1 MQRDV
6 NIPKWP
12 CQFFKWYCRNDR
24 FEELH
29 GDLEELFYDRLED
42 KGLRHARLQY
52 TLDVIRCCRSY
63 AWKKNSQTHSKFNH
77 LIMLTNYFKTSMRSM
92 MRSPL
97 SSFINVFGLSVAIGI
112 CLIVYA
118 FIDQDI
124 SVDQFHKNKHQ
135 VHLVTAFADQDGE
148 VLQYGQTPLPLATHL
163 TADLPQVDKAS
174 RVHDISTV
182 VKYEDRVFHERI
194 RLVDPDFLDM
204 LTFPMQWGSENTL
217 NDPNSIIIN
226 NDIAIKYFSDLNPVG
241 KDLQVTFANDQTKTF
256 SISGVAAPFPNA
268 HAIDFDFLIKFDN
281 IKQAT
286 DNYSE
291 DNWNMSVAATLI
303 QVSQPAHADMVTDHL
318 DNYRL
323 LQNAANPNKAI
334 DSFGL
339 VSLADL
345 HMESNDIQNGISY
358 GVRQEGWVILSI
370 MAGFVLLLA
379 CMNYINI
386 GIVSAA
392 KRLKE
397 IGVRKVIGAN
407 CGLVLV
413 QLLTENILLTSF
425 AMLFGLFLA
434 YSTFIPWF
442 NGLFGRGLELHLN
455 QLNLW
460 LFLGGALLA
469 TGLASGIYPALYI
482 SKFQVVGIFR
492 GSIPLGKKSF
502 MTKAFLTFQLI
513 LAFITISGGVWFT
526 QNNAYQATRSWGYQ
540 ADQVLYVDVPDRSA
554 FEQLHTGMSQN
565 PNIVAISG
573 STQHMGHHIPQMTI
587 TRPDRDYTVGMMR
600 VGSNYFHTMG
610 IELTTGRVFQDHSEQ
625 DKQKILVNEEFA
637 SNLMMDDPIGE
648 VIKVDSAR
656 YEIIGV
662 VKNFH
667 NRDFDIKIQPIIFSL
682 TDDEDFRFLSVKV
695 SDGTQPEVYQA
706 LREQWMAHLPN
717 TPFRGGYQS
726 GVFNGYFEYLDSS
739 AEFMRALAFVSILLA
754 SLGLYGLITLNV
766 SGRIKEFSIRKVLG
780 ARLSHI
786 AKIISTQYMPLF
798 AVSIVFGAPA
808 GYWLIQTLFDTVF
821 AYHMPMNYTGLIIS
835 CVFLLAVLG
844 IVTWVQ
850 VRKLSKSNAV
860 DGLKVE

>member
-1 MQRDV
+1 MKSDQL
-6 NIPKWP
+6 PKLYLKLFEWF
-12 CQFFKWYCRNDR
+12 CKAEL
-24 FEELH
+24 FEELQ
-29 GDLEELFYDRLED
+29 GDLEEGFEENIKLYSVRKARNIYRLEV
-42 KGLRHARLQY
+42 LRM
-52 TLDVIRCCRSY
+52 IRPSVVGFG
-63 AWKKNSQTHSKFNH
+63 QFHSKFNH
-77 LIMLTNYFKTSMRSM
+77 FIMFKNYFKTSMRSM
-92 MRSPL
+92 MKNPL
-97 SSFINVFGLSVAIGI
+97 SSFINIFGLSVAIGI

-118 FIDQDI
+118 FVDQDI
-124 SVDQFHKNKHQ
+124 SIDQFHENKHQ
-135 VHLVTAFADQDGE
+135 VHLITAFADQDGD
-148 VLQYGQTPLPLATHL
+148 VLQYGKTPLPLADHL
-163 TADLPQVDKAS
+163 KVDLPQVEKTT
-174 RVHDISTV
+174 RIHDINAV
-182 VKYEDRVFHERI
+182 VKFEDRVFHERV
-194 RLVDPDFLDM
+194 RLVDPEFLEM
-204 LTFPMQWGSENTL
+204 LTFPMQWGSKNTL
-217 NDPNSIIIN
+217 NDLNSIIIN
-226 NDIAIKYFSDLNPVG
+226 NDIAIKYFGDLNPVG
-241 KDLQVTFANDQTKTF
+241 KDLQVMFGNNQTKTF
-256 SISGVAAPFPNA
+256 SISGVAEPFPSA

-286 DNYSE
+286 DNYSP
-291 DNWNMSVAATLI
+291 DNWNQSIAATLI

-318 DNYRL
+318 DQYRL
-323 LQNAANPNKAI
+323 RQNAANPNRVI

-339 VSLADL
+339 VSLNDL
-345 HMESNDIQNGISY
+345 HMQSNDIQNGISF
-358 GVRQEGWVILSI
+358 GVRKEGWVILSI

-407 CGLVLV
+407 RSLVLV
-413 QLLTENILLTSF
+413 QLLTENILLTTF

-442 NGLFGRGLELHLN
+442 NGLFGRGLELHLS

-460 LFLGGALLA
+460 LFLGGALLV
-469 TGLASGIYPALYI
+469 TGMASGIYPALYI

-492 GSIPLGKKSF
+492 GSITLGKKSL
-502 MTKAFLTFQLI
+502 MTKVFLTFQLI

-554 FEQLHTGMSQN
+554 FDQLQASMSQN
-565 PNIVAISG
+565 PHVVAISG

-610 IELTTGRVFQDHSEQ
+610 IELMTGRNFEADSEQ
-625 DKQKILVNEEFA
+625 DKQKILVNEEFV

-648 VIKVDSAR
+648 VIKMDSAR

-667 NRDFDIKIQPIIFSL
+667 NRDFDIKIQPIVFSL
-682 TDDEDFRFLSVKV
+682 TDTNDFRFLSVKV
-695 SDGTQPEVYQA
+695 NDGTQPEVYQD

-717 TPFRGGYQS
+717 TPFQGGYQS
-726 GVFNGYFEYLDSS
+726 GVFNGYFDYLDSS

-780 ARLSHI
+780 AQLSHI
-786 AKIISTQYMPLF
+786 AAFISTQYMPLF
-798 AVSIVFGAPA
+798 AISILLGAPA

-821 AYHMPMNYTGLIIS
+821 AYHMPMNYIGLIIS
-835 CVFLLAVLG
+835 CLFLLGVLG
-844 IVTWVQ
+844 VVTWVQ

>member
-1 MQRDV
+1 MNPSRTPV
-6 NIPKWP
+6 WFTR
-12 CQFFKWYCRNDR
+12 FFEWFCKAEL
-24 FEELH
+24 FEELQ
-29 GDLEELFYDRLED
+29 GDLEEAFEENVQIHGARKARNIYRLEVL
-42 KGLRHARLQY
+42 KMLRPS
-52 TLDVIRCCRSY
+52 VIGFGHTY
-63 AWKKNSQTHSKFNH
+63 SKFNH
-77 LIMLTNYFKTSMRSM
+77 FIMFKNYFKTSMRSM
-92 MRSPL
+92 MKNPL
-97 SSFINVFGLSVAIGI
+97 SSFINIFGLSVAIGI

-124 SVDQFHKNKHQ
+124 SVDQFHENKHQ

-163 TADLPQVDKAS
+163 QADLPQVEKSS
-174 RVHDISTV
+174 RVQDINTV
-182 VKYEDRVFHERI
+182 VKFEDRVFHERI
-194 RLVDPDFLDM
+194 RLVDPAFLDM
-204 LTFPMQWGSENTL
+204 LTFPMQWGSSKTL
-217 NDPNSIIIN
+217 NDPNSIILS
-226 NDIAIKYFSDLNPVG
+226 NDMAIKYFGDLNPVG
-241 KDLQVTFANDQTKTF
+241 KGLQVDFGNEKTKSF
-256 SISGVAAPFPNA
+256 SISAVAAPFPNS
-268 HAIDFDFLIKFDN
+268 HAIAFDFLVKFDN

-286 DNYSE
+286 DNYDD
-291 DNWNMSVAATLI
+291 DNWNQSIAATLI
-303 QVSQPAHADMVTDHL
+303 QVNQPAHVDVVSDQLDH
-318 DNYRL
+318 YRI
-323 LQNAANPNKAI
+323 LQNASNPNKAI
-334 DSFGL
+334 NSFGL

-345 HMESNDIQNGISY
+345 HMMSNDIQNGISY
-358 GVRQEGWVILSI
+358 GVSKEGWVILSI
-370 MAGFVLLLA
+370 MASFVLLLA

-407 CGLVLV
+407 RRLVMV
-413 QLLTENILLTSF
+413 QLLTENILLTTF

-442 NGLFGRGLELHLN
+442 NGLFGRGLELNLT

-460 LFLGGALLA
+460 LFLGGALLV

-492 GSIPLGKKSF
+492 GSITLGKKGF
-502 MTKAFLTFQLI
+502 MTKVFLTFQLV

-540 ADQVLYVDVPDRSA
+540 ADKVLYIDVPDRSA
-554 FEQLHTGMSQN
+554 FEQLQAAMSQN
-565 PNIVAISG
+565 PDVVSISG
-573 STQHMGHHIPQMTI
+573 STQHMGHRVPQKSI
-587 TRPDRDYTVGMMR
+587 SRPDRDYTVGMMR
-600 VGSNYFHTMG
+600 VGSNYFETMG
-610 IELTTGRVFQDHSEQ
+610 LELLEGRTFEDHSEM
-625 DKQKILVNEEFA
+625 DKQKILVNEEFV
-637 SNLMMDDPIGE
+637 SNLQMNDPIGE
-648 VIKVDSAR
+648 VIKVDSSR
-656 YEIIGV
+656 FEIIGV

-667 NRDFDIKIQPIIFSL
+667 NRDFDHKIQPIAFSL
-682 TDDEDFRFLSVKV
+682 TDKDEFRFLSVKV
-695 SDGTQPEVYQA
+695 NDGTQPDVYQA

-726 GVFNGYFEYLDSS
+726 GAFNGYFEYLDSS

-786 AKIISTQYMPLF
+786 ASIISTQYVPLF
-798 AVSIVFGAPA
+798 TISMLLGAPA

-821 AYHMPMNYTGLIIS
+821 AYHMPMNFTGLMIAGA
-835 CVFLLAVLG
+835 FLLAVLAL
-844 IVTWVQ
+844 VTWVQ

-860 DGLKVE
+860 DGLRTE

>member
-1 MQRDV
+1 M
-6 NIPKWP
+6 IPSHLPRWFAR
-12 CQFFKWYCRNDR
+12 FFEWFCKSDLY
-24 FEELH
+24 EELQ
-29 GDLEELFYDRLED
+29 GDLEEAFIENINTHGVAKARHIYRLEVF
-42 KGLRHARLQY
+42 KMLRPSVVGFGQF
-52 TLDVIRCCRSY
+52 
-63 AWKKNSQTHSKFNH
+63 HSKFNH
-77 LIMLTNYFKTSMRSM
+77 FIMFKNYFKTSIRSLM
-92 MRSPL
+92 KNPL
-97 SSFINVFGLSVAIGI
+97 SSFINIFGLSVAIGI

-124 SVDQFHKNKHQ
+124 SVDQFHENKHQ
-135 VHLVTAFADQDGE
+135 VYLVTAFADRDGE
-148 VLQYGQTPLPLATHL
+148 ELQYGQSPLPLATHM
-163 TADLPQVDKAS
+163 TADLPQIKKSS
-174 RVHDISTV
+174 RVQDINTI

-194 RLVDPDFLDM
+194 RLVDPAFLDM
-204 LTFPMQWGSENTL
+204 LTFPMQWGSPETL
-217 NDPNSIIIN
+217 HDPSSIILS
-226 NDIAIKYFSDLNPVG
+226 NDMAIKYFGDLNPVG
-241 KDLQVTFANDQTKTF
+241 KDLLITFGNDKTKSF
-256 SISGVAAPFPNA
+256 AISGVAEPFPKA

-286 DNYSE
+286 DNYDE
-291 DNWNMSVAATLI
+291 DNWDQLIAATLI
-303 QVSQPAHADMVTDHL
+303 QINQVADVDLVIDQL
-318 DNYRL
+318 DRYRK
-323 LQNAANPNKAI
+323 LQNESNPKQTINAV
-334 DSFGL
+334 SL

-345 HMESNDIQNGISY
+345 HMVSNDIQNGISY
-358 GVRQEGWVILSI
+358 GVRKEGWVILSI
-370 MAGFVLLLA
+370 MASFVMLVA

-407 CGLVLV
+407 RRLVLV

-425 AMLFGLFLA
+425 ALLFGLFLA
-434 YSTFIPWF
+434 YSLFIPWF
-442 NGLFGRGLELHLN
+442 NSLFGRGLELVLT
-455 QLNLW
+455 QPTLW
-460 LFLGGALLA
+460 LFLGSMLLI
-469 TGLASGIYPALYI
+469 TGLGSGIYPALYI

-502 MTKAFLTFQLI
+502 ITKAFLTFQLI

-526 QNNAYQATRSWGYQ
+526 QNNAYQATRSWGYD
-540 ADQVLYVDVPDRSA
+540 AEKVLYVDVPDRLA
-554 FEQLHTGMSQN
+554 FEQMHAAMSQN
-565 PNIVAISG
+565 PDVVSISG
-573 STQHMGHHIPQMTI
+573 STQHMGHHIPQKSI
-587 TRPDRDYTVGMMR
+587 SRPDRDYTVGMMR
-600 VGSNYFHTMG
+600 VGSNYLHTMG
-610 IELTTGRVFQDHSEQ
+610 IELMTGRVFEDHSEQ

-662 VKNFH
+662 VKSFH
-667 NRDFDIKIQPIIFSL
+667 NRDFDIKIQPIVFSL
-682 TDDEDFRFLSVKV
+682 TDTNDFRFLSVKV
-695 SDGTQPEVYQA
+695 SEGTQPEVYQA
-706 LREQWMAHLPN
+706 LREQWIANLPN

-786 AKIISTQYMPLF
+786 AKIISTQYVPLF
-798 AVSIVFGAPA
+798 TVSMLLGAPL
-808 GYWLIQTLFDTVF
+808 GYWLIQSLFDTVF
-821 AYHMPMNYTGLIIS
+821 AYHMPMNYIGLIIS
-835 CVFLLAVLG
+835 GVFLVAVLC

-850 VRKLSKSNAV
+850 VRKLSQSNAA